1 MDLATVIGLVGGF
14 AIVVAAMVVGG
25 SILLFINVPSIL
37 IVIGGS
43 TFVVMMKF
51 NLHQTIGAVKVALK
65 AFLFKVESV
74 EAFIEQAL
82 EMSKIARKDGPLALE
97 SFEINNPF
105 LKRGVQMVVDGT
117 DPDIVKT
124 IMQKEKAQTVARHD
138 DGQQFF
144 AALEEVA
151 PAMGMIGTLIG
162 LVQMLAN
169 MSDPK
174 SIGPAMAV
182 ALLTTLYGAVIANMF
197 AGPIK
202 DKLSVRSGE
211 EELLKSMMIDVVY
224 AIGKGQSK
232 AVVEELLSS
241 YLPVAERNFG
251 DEEGQAA

>member
-1 MDLATVIGLVGGF
+1 MDLATVIGLIGGF
-14 AIVVAAMVVGG
+14 AIVVAAMMFGG
-25 SILLFINVPSIL
+25 SIILFINVPSIL

-43 TFVVMMKF
+43 IFVVMMKF
-51 NLHQTIGAVKVALK
+51 NLHQTVGAVKVALK

-74 EAFIEQAL
+74 EEFITQAL
-82 EMSKIARKDGPLALE
+82 EMSNIARKDGPLALE

-124 IMQKEKAQTVARHD
+124 ILTKEKNQTIARHD
-138 DGQQFF
+138 DGQRFF
-144 AALEEVA
+144 EQLEVVA

-197 AGPIK
+197 AAPVK

-211 EELLKSMMIDVVY
+211 EEMLKTMMIDVVY

-241 YLPVAERNFG
+241 YLPVSDRNFS
-251 DEEGQAA
+251 DEDEAA